1 MKQKIITILILLV
14 MLIGCLGLIM
24 SYAATVAYAD
34 DGGYP
39 APIDTGY
46 PEPGYPV
53 EVGYPA
59 TGYPEPLPGYP
70 IIDPGYPVF
79 EPMPLPDYPEPIASS
94 PEIELS
100 SNPLQL
106 DPIMPQYRN
115 GRNLWQEICYQFGKL
130 LERMK

>member
-1 MKQKIITILILLV
+1 

-24 SYAATVAYAD
+24 SYAATIAYAD

-39 APIDTGY
+39 APIDESGYPVYYPGY
-46 PEPGYPV
+46 PEPSYP
-53 EVGYPA
+53 EPSYPA
-59 TGYPEPLPGYP
+59 PVDGGYPEPLPDYP
-70 IIDPGYPVF
+70 IEIGYPVF
-79 EPMPLPDYPEPIASS
+79 EPVPLPDYPEPVASS

-100 SNPLQL
+100 RNPLQL

-130 LERMK
+130 LERIK